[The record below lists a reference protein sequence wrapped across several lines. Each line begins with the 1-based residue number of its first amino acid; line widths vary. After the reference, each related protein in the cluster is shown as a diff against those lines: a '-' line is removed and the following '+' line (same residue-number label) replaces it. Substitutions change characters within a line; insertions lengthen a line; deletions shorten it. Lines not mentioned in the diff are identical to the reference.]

1 MIPVMAVPVID
12 PTVSS
17 IYTILDLTG
26 VVINGAIGGTI
37 ARQRRFDLV
46 GFGFLALF
54 SALGGGLLRDTF
66 MQKGTPAAFADPTY
80 LGFALLGGLIAWVA
94 HFEGRS
100 WDVFF
105 RYGDAIVL
113 GVWSVTGSLKA
124 MTYGMPWPSAIL
136 CGMLTAVGG
145 GMIRD
150 IAVGN
155 VPAIFGGNTIYA
167 TPALLGASTLVAF
180 YLLDMPTL
188 GMIIATVAGAGVAIA
203 AGHLNWVLPTS
214 PDVAPV
220 TMTRRQLRR
229 LLASKRRE
237 GERAGA
243 ARERERQR
251 EREDAELSL
260 RDDARDDVP
269 GGGPG
274 GAGSGDLRDD
284 VPGGARDDVPPDPR
298 EAPGD
303 GDGRTGPVV

>member
-1 MIPVMAVPVID
+1 MCRTAFAGLRRRVPAFGAGPATCHNAGMAVPAID
-12 PTVSS
+12 PTVWS

-66 MQKGTPAAFADPTY
+66 MQKGTPAAFADPAY
-80 LGFALLGGLIAWVA
+80 MGFALLGGLIAWVA
-94 HFEGRS
+94 HFEGRT
-100 WDVFF
+100 WDIFF

-167 TPALLGASTLVAF
+167 TPALLGAAVMVGLH
-180 YLLDMPTL
+180 LLGQPTI
-188 GMIIATVAGAGVAIA
+188 GMIAATVAGAGLAII
-203 AGHLNWVLPTS
+203 AGHRDWVLPTS

-229 LLASKRRE
+229 LLTRTERR
-237 GERAGA
+237 GERIGA
-243 ARERERQR
+243 ERERR
-251 EREDAELSL
+251 RLLGRRVA
-260 RDDARDDVP
+260 
-269 GGGPG
+269 GPG
-274 GAGSGDLRDD
+274 AGTGAGNGI
-284 VPGGARDDVPPDPR
+284 
-298 EAPGD
+298 
-303 GDGRTGPVV
+303 DGRSADRPENGTDRT